1 MQCDSFDILSPHCT
15 VRYDARHQATHLYA
29 SCSEGCVVGRLRR
42 YRLVMA
48 ELSFYR
54 SPCV

>member
-15 VRYDARHQATHLYA
+15 VRYDARLQATHLYA

-48 ELSFYR
+48 ELSF
-54 SPCV
+54 CAFL